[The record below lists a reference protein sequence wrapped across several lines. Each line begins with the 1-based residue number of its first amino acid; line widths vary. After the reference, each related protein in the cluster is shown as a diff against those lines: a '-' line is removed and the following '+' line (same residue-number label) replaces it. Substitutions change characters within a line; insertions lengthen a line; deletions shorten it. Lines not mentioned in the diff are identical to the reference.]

1 MCLYMGQ
8 CFVLAQTS
16 KLRKAT
22 AEMINANIKHTLNQS
37 QKLPVISM
45 QNTTACKMLAKIVMP
60 FCNVTLCFAFLT
72 ITDFVI

>member
-1 MCLYMGQ
+1 MGQ

-22 AEMINANIKHTLNQS
+22 AEMIMRISNIRSIKS
-37 QKLPVISM
+37 QKFPVISM
-45 QNTTACKMLAKIVMP
+45 QKTTACKMLAKIVMQ